1 MSGSRVSTATVF
13 SQSTTQILRQQS
25 QVARAQLELSSGRK
39 IITAKD
45 DPVAAGI
52 AETLDRSLA
61 EINRWGANA
70 NLATNRLQRE
80 EEAIRQ
86 VGLRV
91 QRLRELAVQS
101 NNGIQSPQS
110 LSGLVVEMRQIREDL
125 VQLANTSDGLGRYL
139 FGGTLDGSPPF
150 VKDAAGAVTYVGDQN
165 QRFIEIG
172 PETLVAD
179 GDPGSE
185 VFQRIKSGDGTITLG
200 QGANTGTAYFTS
212 SGFIDRSQW
221 DGGSYQIDFLNGDYT
236 ITDTIN
242 NVAIATGTYVEG
254 EAITFRGVQLTFA
267 GTPAD
272 GDSFTVVPSPARDI
286 FTVVDSLIATVEAPT
301 NDQNE
306 RSIRQNQFYFA
317 FQDLQQVGD
326 WVSDRRAAIG
336 SRLNTLERS
345 ADQRLA
351 EDEGLR
357 KSLSELRDT
366 NFAEA
371 ISRLAYQL
379 QTLEAAQKSFTQV
392 QRLSLFNY
400 L

>member
-1 MSGSRVSTATVF
+1 MSGSRVSSATIF
-13 SQSTTQILRQQS
+13 AQSTSQILRQQS
-25 QVARAQLELSSGRK
+25 LVARTQLELSSGRK

-52 AETLDRSLA
+52 AEALDRSLA
-61 EINRWGANA
+61 EVTRWSDNA
-70 NLATNRLQRE
+70 NLVTNRLQRE

-101 NNGIQSPQS
+101 NSGIQSPES
-110 LSGLVVEMRQIREDL
+110 LRGLVVEMRQIRQDL

-139 FGGTLDGSPPF
+139 FGGTQDGTPPF
-150 VKDAAGAVTYVGDQN
+150 VQDAAGAVSYVGDQS
-165 QRFIEIG
+165 QRMVEIG
-172 PETLVAD
+172 PEVLVAD

-185 VFQRIKSGDGTITLG
+185 VFQRIRSGDGVVTLG
-200 QGANTGTAYFTS
+200 QGANTGTAYIS
-212 SGFIDRSQW
+212 SNGFIDRTLW
-221 DGGSYQIDFLNGDYT
+221 DGGQYQIDFLAGDYT
-236 ITDTIN
+236 VTDTVN
-242 NVAIATGTYVEG
+242 AVVVATGTYVEG
-254 EAITFRGVQLTFA
+254 EAITFQGVQLTLL

-272 GDSFTVVPSPARDI
+272 GDFFTVGPSGTRDI
-286 FTVVDSLIATVEAPT
+286 FAVADELIAAVEAGNLTQPDKAT
-301 NDQNE
+301 
-306 RSIRQNQFYFA
+306 RQNQFYFA
-317 FQDLQQVGD
+317 LQDLQQVGD
-326 WVSDRRAAIG
+326 WISDRRAAIG

-357 KSLSELRDT
+357 KTLSDLRDT
-366 NFAEA
+366 DFAEA

-379 QTLEAAQKSFTQV
+379 QSLEAAQKSFTQV
-392 QRLSLFNY
+392 QRLSLFNF